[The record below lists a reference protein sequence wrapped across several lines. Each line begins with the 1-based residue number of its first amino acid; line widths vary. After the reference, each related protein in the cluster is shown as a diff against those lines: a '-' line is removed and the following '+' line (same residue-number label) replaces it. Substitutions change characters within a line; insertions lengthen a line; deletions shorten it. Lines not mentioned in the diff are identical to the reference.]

1 MDFNDFLTEYSE
13 KYGLTEEDWSSFRK
27 NAILTFL
34 EEDNGKVIAR
44 FRGVP
49 VFRHRDSEKEISP
62 GDTWICSLDTSRE
75 NYYFAKGLKKIDA
88 AFMYELKKDQIEE
101 IANAVWNAQRH
112 VIEPLLEDKYKAV
125 MEKQL
130 IMAVGDT
137 RATYEEQINTM
148 KENMH
153 QLEQRVAENKQIISS
168 LQEQRETANNKE
180 ERMKEVPPGPEHMN
194 DLLGV
199 RDTHV
204 RREGPDTISSPFFNR
219 SRYFVHLSADHRLLT
234 IRPHE
239 SGNVICMNNTMVL
252 AGLNLVSPFEGP
264 HEMVSEYSPQY
275 GALKIYL

>member
-13 KYGLTEEDWSSFRK
+13 KYGLTEEDWSGFRK

-44 FRGVP
+44 LRGVP

-75 NYYFAKGLKKIDA
+75 TYYFAKGLKKIDA
-88 AFMYELKKDQIEE
+88 SFMYELKKDQIEE

-112 VIEPLLEDKYKAV
+112 VIEPLLEDKYKEV

-130 IMAVGDT
+130 IQAVGDT
-137 RATYEEQINTM
+137 KATYEGQIGVM
-148 KENMH
+148 KENLH

-168 LQEQRETANNKE
+168 LQEQREAANKKE
-180 ERMKEVPPGPEHMN
+180 ERKAAAVSGAEPMN
-194 DLLGV
+194 DILGV

-219 SRYFVHLSADHRLLT
+219 SRYFVHLSSDHRLLT

-252 AGLNLVSPFEGP
+252 AGLNLISPFEGP
-264 HEMVSEYSPQY
+264 SEMVSEYSPQY